1 MQIGTSKVLFWQYW
15 PKYCFLDR
23 DSFRYWKS
31 IPWVTLRPQ
40 GHDHNSYRIF
50 LIGQKPFF
58 SKVLVFL
65 RANAQKWFFFKI
77 TFRTCLLTSYY
88 IKKSGSPKNL
98 RYDPRTP
105 YLYLKETQWLQSTP
119 LYIWIQIKHWYMHFH
134 EIFTLWIKR
143 ISCPLNFNLKTL
155 NCSFFYNH
163 YIYLTFLVFKSC
175 KYVLSSFNIMQG

>member
-23 DSFRYWKS
+23 GSFRYWKS
-31 IPWVTLRPQ
+31 IPWVTFRPQ
-40 GHDHNSYRIF
+40 AHEHSFHRIF

-105 YLYLKETQWLQSTP
+105 YLYLWCNKFVT
-119 LYIWIQIKHWYMHFH
+119 YIVTFYKWTHVAYMRYKN
-134 EIFTLWIKR
+134 LWNFEKFQFL
-143 ISCPLNFNLKTL
+143 LNF
-155 NCSFFYNH
+155 
-163 YIYLTFLVFKSC
+163 
-175 KYVLSSFNIMQG
+175 